1 MPEVRPGTFGGHS
14 AGDGGRAAEHRGL
27 WDGLSLHLS
36 ERKLLLLLGDIGC
49 WIIAALISSSVGG
62 GFPATLAVGLGIGT
76 VAWLLS
82 AWVTGGYDVDTAA
95 STVRIL
101 PVIFKA
107 GAATA
112 LVMFTWAFFSH
123 GAVGRVEWML
133 SLLTGVELLTLWR
146 VSYLTVFTMPLFSR
160 RILFAGTD
168 ALNVE
173 LATMIRQVWPTQF
186 AIVGFIS
193 ADPHAGDQT
202 GHILGD
208 LSDAP
213 AVAKALRAS
222 EIIAGPDAIADT
234 AQLERLLTCTNQGV
248 KVTPASILYE
258 DLLKRV
264 PVGQVDQRY
273 IIDLARGAYSDRTY
287 LGLKRLIDIS
297 LATLGSLIFVL
308 LLPFIAMA
316 IVLDSGRP
324 IFYRQERVGQQSRVF
339 RITKF
344 RTMRQASEFQNE
356 PRWAE
361 RGDSRIT
368 RVGRVL
374 RSTRL
379 DELPQVSS
387 ILRGHMSVVGPRPE
401 RPQFVA
407 ELAKQIPFY
416 STRHAVK
423 PGLTGWAQIRMGY
436 AATVEDSRAKL
447 EYDLFYVRRPSL
459 LFDALIIVRTIGT
472 VLRLRGR

>member
-1 MPEVRPGTFGGHS
+1 M
-14 AGDGGRAAEHRGL
+14 

-36 ERKLLLLLGDIGC
+36 ERKLLLLVGDIGC
-49 WIIAALISSSVGG
+49 WIIAALISSAVSGHL
-62 GFPATLAVGLGIGT
+62 PIALAVGLGIGT
-76 VAWLLS
+76 AAWLLA
-82 AWVTGGYDVDTAA
+82 AWVTGGYDLDTAA

-107 GAATA
+107 GIATA
-112 LVMFTWAFFSH
+112 LVVFVWAFFSR

-173 LATMIRQVWPTQF
+173 LAAVIRQVWPTQF

-193 ADPHAGDQT
+193 ADRAT
-202 GHILGD
+202 GAPSGQILGD
-208 LSDAP
+208 ISEAP
-213 AVAKALRAS
+213 AVAKAVRAS

-234 AQLERLLTCTNQGV
+234 VQLERLLTCTNHGV

-258 DLLKRV
+258 ELLKRV
-264 PVGQVDQRY
+264 PVSQVDQRY

-287 LGLKRLIDIS
+287 VGLKRLIDIS
-297 LATLGSLIFVL
+297 LAALGGMVFMLV
-308 LLPFIAMA
+308 LPFIGLA
-316 IVLDSGRP
+316 IFLDSGRP
-324 IFYRQERVGQQSRVF
+324 IFYTQERVGHQGRVF
-339 RITKF
+339 PITKF
-344 RTMRQASEFQNE
+344 RTMRKDSESQNE

-361 RGDSRIT
+361 RRDNRIT
-368 RVGRVL
+368 RVGRFL
-374 RSTRL
+374 RVTRL

-447 EYDLFYVRRPSL
+447 EFDLFYVRRPSL

-472 VLRLRGR
+472 VLRLHGR